1 MQIFAIRVSES
12 KGLKL
17 NFEIPW
23 LSLCLSSLTKNS
35 LAVFGLEQETPTGT
49 IETVPGFEP
58 QFSAKVVFGAD
69 WLEFDPDKKHARINM
84 KAVATTEDGKDIS
97 FGYEGIIELNEA
109 VMKIFNMEPDSVSVP
124 FGFSTGSH
132 QFHSGDQALEELQN
146 MTLVGNGHM
155 LVDEETRVITV
166 ESRISRVVPATGFD

>member
-1 MQIFAIRVSES
+1 MSVPTINFATLQPAIVWKVNAGAAHLVGPRQSGS
-12 KGLKL
+12 TLIH
-17 NFEIPW
+17 F
-23 LSLCLSSLTKNS
+23 
-35 LAVFGLEQETPTGT
+35 ETPSGT

-58 QFSAKVVFGAD
+58 HFSAKVVFGAD

-132 QFHSGDQALEELQN
+132 QFHSGDPALEELQN
-146 MTLVGNGHM
+146 MTLVGNGRM

>member
-1 MQIFAIRVSES
+1 MSAPTINFATLQPAIVWKVNAGAAHPIGPRQSGS
-12 KGLKL
+12 TLIH
-17 NFEIPW
+17 F
-23 LSLCLSSLTKNS
+23 
-35 LAVFGLEQETPTGT
+35 ETPTGT

-84 KAVATTEDGKDIS
+84 KAVATTTDDKDIS
-97 FGYEGIIELNEA
+97 FGYQGIIALNEA

-132 QFHSGDQALEELQN
+132 QFHSGDPALDELQN
-146 MTLVGNGHM
+146 MTLVGNGRM